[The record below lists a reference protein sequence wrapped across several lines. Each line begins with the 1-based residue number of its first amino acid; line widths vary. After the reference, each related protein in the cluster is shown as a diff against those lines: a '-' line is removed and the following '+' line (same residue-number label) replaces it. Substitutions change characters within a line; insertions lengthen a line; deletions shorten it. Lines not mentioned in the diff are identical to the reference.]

1 MYVYNKRKIMKDNSL
16 VIVGNTEL
24 SETSQRVETLI
35 TSFLNSQ
42 DVKPSSKALYKRTLA
57 QYFNWIDKNK
67 LNLNTLTRADI
78 VNYKQELLNSGMSSL
93 TVSSYLSVVRKF
105 YEYAEANKIYPNIAR
120 GIKTPRRKQ
129 QFKKQSLTDLQA
141 KELLDYYRSLQ
152 AEAYRDYAIINLLLR
167 TGLRTVELI
176 RANIEDITFKEG
188 KRVLLIQGKGRDE
201 KDNFVI
207 LTDKAFNPIEDYLKS
222 RGAYK
227 IKEPLFTSSSNNNKG
242 GRLTTRAI
250 SKIAKEG
257 LKAIG
262 INDRCI
268 TAHSLR
274 HTTACSLIRKGVSLE
289 YIQGVL
295 RHSNPATTQI
305 YLNSVAEEQR
315 LKQNTEAVLDEAF

>member
-1 MYVYNKRKIMKDNSL
+1 MKNESL
-16 VIVGNTEL
+16 IIAGNTEL
-24 SETSQRVETLI
+24 SETSQRIETLI

-67 LNLNTLTRADI
+67 LNLNSLTRAEI

-152 AEAYRDYAIINLLLR
+152 AEAIRDYAIINLLLR
-167 TGLRTVELI
+167 TGLRTIELI

>member
-1 MYVYNKRKIMKDNSL
+1 MKDNSL
-16 VIVGNTEL
+16 IIAGTTAL
-24 SETSQRVETLI
+24 SETTERIANLI
-35 TSFLNSQ
+35 NQFLNSQ

-57 QYFNWIDKNK
+57 QYFHWIEKNNLI
-67 LNLNTLTRADI
+67 LNNLTRADI

-129 QFKKQSLTDLQA
+129 QFKKQSLTDIQA
-141 KELLDYYRSLQ
+141 QELLEYYRSLK
-152 AEAYRDYAIINLLLR
+152 AEAYRDYAIVNLLLR

-176 RANIEDITFKEG
+176 RTNIEDITFKEG

-207 LTDKAFNPIEDYLKS
+207 LTDKAFNPIDEYLKT

-227 IKEPLFTSSSNNNKG
+227 IKEALFTSSSNNNKG

-250 SKIAKEG
+250 SRIVKEG
-257 LKAIG
+257 LKSIG
-262 INDRCI
+262 IDNRSI

-289 YIQGVL
+289 FIQGVL

>member
-1 MYVYNKRKIMKDNSL
+1 MKNESL
-16 VIVGNTEL
+16 IIAGNTEL
-24 SETSQRVETLI
+24 SETSQRIETLI

-67 LNLNTLTRADI
+67 LNLNSLTRADI

-152 AEAYRDYAIINLLLR
+152 AEAFRDYAIINLLLR

>member
-1 MYVYNKRKIMKDNSL
+1 MKNESL
-16 VIVGNTEL
+16 IIAGNTEL
-24 SETSQRVETLI
+24 SETSQRIETLI

-67 LNLNTLTRADI
+67 LNLNSLTRADI

-152 AEAYRDYAIINLLLR
+152 AEAIRDYAIINLLLR
-167 TGLRTVELI
+167 TGLRTIELI

-289 YIQGVL
+289 FIQGVL

-305 YLNSVAEEQR
+305 YLSSVAEEQR
-315 LKQNTEAVLDEAF
+315 LKQNTEAILDEAF

>member
-1 MYVYNKRKIMKDNSL
+1 MKNESL
-16 VIVGNTEL
+16 IIAGNTEL
-24 SETSQRVETLI
+24 SETSQRIETLI

-67 LNLNTLTRADI
+67 LNLNSLTRADI

-152 AEAYRDYAIINLLLR
+152 AEAIRDYAIINLLLR
-167 TGLRTVELI
+167 TGLRTIELI

>member
-1 MYVYNKRKIMKDNSL
+1 MKDNSL

>member
-1 MYVYNKRKIMKDNSL
+1 MKNESL
-16 VIVGNTEL
+16 IIAGNTEL
-24 SETSQRVETLI
+24 SETSQRIETLI

-67 LNLNTLTRADI
+67 LNLNSLTRADI

-152 AEAYRDYAIINLLLR
+152 AEAIRDYAIINLLLR
-167 TGLRTVELI
+167 TGLRTIELI

-207 LTDKAFNPIEDYLKS
+207 LTDKAFNPIEEYLKS
-222 RGAYK
+222 RGTYK

-315 LKQNTEAVLDEAF
+315 LKQNTEAILDEAF

>member
-1 MYVYNKRKIMKDNSL
+1 MKNESL
-16 VIVGNTEL
+16 IIAGNTEL
-24 SETSQRVETLI
+24 SETSQRIETLI

-67 LNLNTLTRADI
+67 LNLNSLTRADI

-152 AEAYRDYAIINLLLR
+152 AEAFRDYAIINLLLR
-167 TGLRTVELI
+167 TGLRTIELI

>member
-67 LNLNTLTRADI
+67 LNLNSLTRADI

>member
-1 MYVYNKRKIMKDNSL
+1 MKDNSL

-67 LNLNTLTRADI
+67 LNLNSLTRADI